1 MKEYLVKPGSK
12 VDLTARATSDDAL
25 FPKESKDTHLDAL
38 FTLRERM
45 KVEQHKLYASGKE
58 KLLVVIQAMDTGG
71 KDGTVRHV
79 FSHVDPAGIRVVSFK
94 KPNEEEL
101 SHDYLWRIHDKV
113 PASGNIVVFNRSHY
127 EDIVAVNVKK
137 LAPEKV
143 WKKRFRHINEFERM
157 LVDEGTRIVKIFLHI
172 SKEEQK
178 ERLQKRL
185 DNPDKHW
192 KFNPDDL
199 DDRARWGEFQKAYEE
214 VLTETSTDHAPW
226 YVIPADRKW
235 YRNLV
240 IAKLIGDE
248 LEAMDSE
255 YPEVDFDPES
265 IVIDD

>member
-12 VDLTARATSDDAL
+12 VDLSARSTSDVAL
-25 FPKESKDTHLDAL
+25 FPKESKETHLNAL
-38 FTLRERM
+38 YALRERM
-45 KVEQHKLYASGKE
+45 KEEQYKLYASGKG

-101 SHDYLWRIHDKV
+101 AHDYLWRIHQKV

-127 EDIVAVNVKK
+127 EDIIAVNVKK

-172 SKEEQK
+172 SKDEQK
-178 ERLQKRL
+178 QRLQKRL
-185 DNPDKHW
+185 DTPHKHW

-226 YVIPADRKW
+226 HVIPADRKW
-235 YRNLV
+235 YRNLA
-240 IAKLIGDE
+240 IAQLIGDE
-248 LEAMDSE
+248 LEGMESE
-255 YPEVDFDPES
+255 YPKVDFDPLS
-265 IVIDD
+265 IVIGD